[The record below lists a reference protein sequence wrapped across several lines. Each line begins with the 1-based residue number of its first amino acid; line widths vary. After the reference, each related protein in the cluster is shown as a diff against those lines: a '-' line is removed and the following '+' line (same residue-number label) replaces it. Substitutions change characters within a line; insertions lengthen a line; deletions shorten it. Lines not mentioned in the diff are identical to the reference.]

1 MKKYFSL
8 LLLLALFVNAN
19 SQVHYINING
29 QTREYY
35 LYLPGSL
42 SSDAPL
48 IFALHGYSGSAV
60 SMMNYTGFNQ
70 IAENN
75 GFVVCYP
82 QGLTDQWGNS
92 FWNVGY
98 DFHQNQTVDDVEFL
112 TVLAQYLQN
121 EYNLNDQNIFCTGMS
136 NGGDM
141 CYLLACQAPG
151 VFKAI
156 APVAGCMME
165 WIYSSFNPSNPV
177 PVLEIHG
184 TDDNITYWNGDMNNT
199 QGYGAYLPVLTTFN
213 FWIQLNE
220 CTQSVIDTFPDLNPS
235 DGSIVISEKF
245 TDGIDNNEV
254 WLYKVDGGG
263 HDWPGS
269 SGNMDINASEEIWNF
284 FYQAIQNNILGVSK
298 NQMQFGFELY
308 QNYPNPFNPT
318 TTIAY
323 GLRERTNVELKLFDV
338 RGSEIKIFV
347 SGEQDAGYYEIEFNA
362 TTLASGIYFYQLKAG
377 SPSTGLP
384 AGRQGSAQ
392 SFVET
397 KKMILLK

>member
-1 MKKYFSL
+1 MKKYFNL
-8 LLLLALFVNAN
+8 LLLLFLFVNAN

-35 LYLPGSL
+35 LYLPSSL

-48 IFALHGYSGSAV
+48 IFALHGYSGSAAG
-60 SMMNYTGFNQ
+60 MRNYTGFNQ

-98 DFHQNQTVDDVEFL
+98 EFHQNQTVDDVEFL
-112 TVLAQYLQN
+112 TVLAQYLQS
-121 EYNLNDQNIFCTGMS
+121 EYNLNDQNTFCTGMS

-151 VFKAI
+151 VFKAV

-165 WIYSSFNPSNPV
+165 WIYSSCNPSNPI

-184 TDDNITYWNGDMNNT
+184 TNDNITYWNGDMNNT
-199 QGYGAYLPVLTTFN
+199 QGYGAYLPVLTTFD
-213 FWIQLNE
+213 FWVQLNE
-220 CTQSVIDTFPDLNPS
+220 CAQSVIDTFPNINLS

-245 TDGIDNNEV
+245 TDGINYNEV
-254 WLYKVDGGG
+254 WLYRVEGGG

-269 SGNMDINASEEIWNF
+269 SGNMDISASEEIWNF
-284 FYQAIQNNILGVSK
+284 FYQAIQNNILEVGDDHIQV
-298 NQMQFGFELY
+298 GFELH
-308 QNYPNPFNPT
+308 QNYPNPFNPIT
-318 TTIAY
+318 KI
-323 GLRERTNVELKLFDV
+323 NFSIPKSSSVVLKIYDV
-338 RGSEIKIFV
+338 LGSEIVTLVNEVKPT
-347 SGEQDAGYYEIEFNA
+347 GTYEITWYAEQ
-362 TTLASGIYFYQLKAG
+362 LPSGVYFYRIQ
-377 SPSTGLP
+377 TDN
-384 AGRQGSAQ
+384 
-392 SFVET
+392 FIET
-397 KKMILLK
+397 KKMVLIK

>member
-8 LLLLALFVNAN
+8 LLLLFLIVNAN
-19 SQVHYINING
+19 SQVHYITING

-35 LYLPGSL
+35 LYLPDSL
-42 SSDAPL
+42 SSDTPL
-48 IFALHGYSGSAV
+48 VFALHGYSGSAV
-60 SMMNYTGFNQ
+60 SMRNYTGFNQ

-98 DFHQNQTVDDVEFL
+98 DFHQNETVDDVEFL

-121 EYNLNDQNIFCTGMS
+121 EYNLNAQNTFCTGMS

-151 VFKAI
+151 IFKAV

-165 WIYSSFNPSNPV
+165 WIYSSCNPSNPI

-184 TDDNITYWNGDMNNT
+184 TDDDITYWNGDMNNT
-199 QGYGAYLPVLTTFN
+199 QGYGAYLPVLTTFD

-220 CTQSVIDTFPDLNPS
+220 CTQSVIDTFPDINLS

-245 TDGIDNNEV
+245 TDGINNNEV
-254 WLYKVDGGG
+254 WLYKVEGGG

-269 SGNMDINASEEIWNF
+269 SGNIDINASEEIWNF
-284 FYQAIQNNILGVSK
+284 FDQSIQNNILNVSK
-298 NQMQFGFELY
+298 NRMWYSFELY
-308 QNYPNPFNPT
+308 QNYPNPFNPN
-318 TTIAY
+318 TTINFSIPKSSFVA
-323 GLRERTNVELKLFDV
+323 LKIYDV
-338 RGSEIKIFV
+338 LGSEIVTLVNEEKPV
-347 SGEQDAGYYEIEFNA
+347 GSYEIEWNA
-362 TTLASGIYFYQLKAG
+362 SALPSGIYFYRLQVYAPGRAG
-377 SPSTGLP
+377 S
-384 AGRQGSAQ
+384 
-392 SFVET
+392 FFET